1 MTIHG
6 TFYLSFYTSHIKRFF
21 PEKLCTET
29 VCADVDAKLFL
40 DFFNISK
47 ICLFKII
54 NIYPKAKTPL
64 PMEVILGAD

>member
-1 MTIHG
+1 
-6 TFYLSFYTSHIKRFF
+6 
-21 PEKLCTET
+21 LCTET